1 MWRDGRP
8 LALLRWHFTP
18 SQNGNGMKIKVS
30 HTSGFGLVDA
40 VFAIAVAGVLF
51 GGLYAGLQFGFTTIR
66 FAREN
71 TRATQI
77 MLEKM
82 ETIRLYRWDQVNQ
95 NGFIPTNAF
104 TVPYHAVG
112 GTNTSLLY
120 TGRVQITSSGLGT
133 SYQNDMKRI
142 TVTLNWTTGNTPR
155 SRTMQTLVSKG
166 GMQRYVYY

>member
-1 MWRDGRP
+1 
-8 LALLRWHFTP
+8 
-18 SQNGNGMKIKVS
+18 MKIKVG
-30 HTSGFGLVDA
+30 HTAGFGLVDA
-40 VFAIAVAGVLF
+40 MFAMAVAGILF

-82 ETIRLYRWDQVNQ
+82 ETIRLYRWDQINTP
-95 NGFIPTNAF
+95 GFIPTNSF

-120 TGRVQITSSGLGT
+120 TGRLAIVESGLPT
-133 SYQNDMKRI
+133 TYAARMKRVR
-142 TVTLNWTTGNTPR
+142 VTLNWTTGNTPR
-155 SRTMQTLVSKG
+155 SRTMETLVCKD